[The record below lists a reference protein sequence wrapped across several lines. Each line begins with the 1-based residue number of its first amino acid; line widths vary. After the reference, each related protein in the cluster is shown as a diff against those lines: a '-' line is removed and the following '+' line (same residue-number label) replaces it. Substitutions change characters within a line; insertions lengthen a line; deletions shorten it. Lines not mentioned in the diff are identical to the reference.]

1 MVWLY
6 REPAP
11 EWYSRGDAMNIL
23 APSLLA
29 ADFARLGE
37 QMRMIDQ
44 AGAQYFHYDV
54 MDGQFVPNISMG
66 LPVLQSIR
74 KVTGK
79 KLDVHLMIQHPERYI
94 SDFSDAGADILTVH
108 AEACTHLDQVVRD
121 IKREG
126 ILAGVALNP
135 STPLSVLDYILPEV
149 DMVLIMTVNPGYG
162 GQKMIP
168 YTLDKI
174 RELRGIVQRRGLS
187 TDIEVDGGVKID
199 NVDQF
204 LNAGANVIVSGSG
217 IFKGDLAG
225 NVEAFLEKMEN
236 K

>member
-1 MVWLY
+1 
-6 REPAP
+6 
-11 EWYSRGDAMNIL
+11 MNIL

-44 AGAQYFHYDV
+44 AGAHYFHYDV

-74 KVTGK
+74 KVTKK
-79 KLDVHLMIQHPERYI
+79 KLDVHLMIRNPERYI

-108 AEACTHLDQVVRD
+108 AETCTHLDQVVRD

-135 STPLSVLDYILPEV
+135 STPLSVLDYVLPEV

-168 YTLDKI
+168 YTLDKV
-174 RELRGIVQRRGLS
+174 RELRGIIQRRGLS

-225 NVEAFLEKMEN
+225 NVEAFLEKMGQIH
-236 K
+236 

>member
-1 MVWLY
+1 
-6 REPAP
+6 
-11 EWYSRGDAMNIL
+11 MNYL

-29 ADFARLGE
+29 ADFTRLGE
-37 QMRMIDQ
+37 QMRIIDQ

-54 MDGQFVPNISMG
+54 MDGQFVPNISIG

-74 KVTGK
+74 KATKK
-79 KLDVHLMIQHPERYI
+79 KLDVHLMIEHPERYI
-94 SDFSDAGADILTVH
+94 SDFSDAGADIITVH
-108 AEACTHLDQVVRD
+108 AEACTHLDQIIGD

-126 ILAGVALNP
+126 LMAGVALNP
-135 STPLSVLDYILPEV
+135 STPLHVLDYILPEV
-149 DMVLIMTVNPGYG
+149 DMVLVMTVNPGYG

-174 RELRGIVQRRGLS
+174 RELRGIVQKRGLA
-187 TDIEVDGGVKID
+187 TDIEVDGGVKIE

-204 LNAGANVIVSGSG
+204 LAAGANVIVAGSG

-225 NVEAFLEKMEN
+225 NVEAFLAKMG
-236 K
+236 

>member
-1 MVWLY
+1 
-6 REPAP
+6 
-11 EWYSRGDAMNIL
+11 MNIL

-44 AGAQYFHYDV
+44 AGAQYFHVDV
-54 MDGQFVPNISMG
+54 MDGQFVPNITMG

-74 KVTGK
+74 KVTKK
-79 KLDVHLMIQHPERYI
+79 KLDVHLMIEHPERYI

-108 AEACTHLDQVVRD
+108 AEACTHLDQAVRD

-135 STPLSVLDYILPEV
+135 STPLDVLDYILPEV
-149 DMVLIMTVNPGYG
+149 DMVLVMTVNPGFG

-174 RELRGIVQRRGLS
+174 RELRGIIQRRGLC

-225 NVEAFLEKMEN
+225 NVEAFLEKMNEVD
-236 K
+236 

>member
-1 MVWLY
+1 
-6 REPAP
+6 
-11 EWYSRGDAMNIL
+11 MNYL

-29 ADFARLGE
+29 ADFTRLGE
-37 QMRMIDQ
+37 QMRIIDQ
-44 AGAQYFHYDV
+44 AGAQYFHFDV
-54 MDGQFVPNISMG
+54 MDGSFVPNISMG

-74 KVTGK
+74 KVTKK
-79 KLDVHLMIQHPERYI
+79 KLDVHLMITHPEQYI

-108 AEACTHLDQVVRD
+108 AETCTHLDQVVRD

-126 ILAGVALNP
+126 LLAGVALNP

-149 DMVLIMTVNPGYG
+149 DMVLVMTVNPCYG
-162 GQKMIP
+162 GQKMIS

-174 RELRGIVQRRGLS
+174 RELRGIVQRRGLT

-199 NVDQF
+199 NVDRF
-204 LNAGANVIVSGSG
+204 LAAGANVIVAGSG

-225 NVEAFLEKMEN
+225 NVEAFLEKMGEA
-236 K
+236 

>member
-1 MVWLY
+1 MIKV
-6 REPAP
+6 
-11 EWYSRGDAMNIL
+11 

-29 ADFARLGE
+29 ADFTRLGE
-37 QMRMIDQ
+37 QMRIIDQ
-44 AGAQYFHYDV
+44 AGAHYFHYDV

-74 KVTGK
+74 KITK
-79 KLDVHLMIQHPERYI
+79 KKIDVHLMIEHPERYI
-94 SDFSDAGADILTVH
+94 SDFSDAGADILTIH
-108 AEACTHLDQVVRD
+108 AETCVHLDQAVRD

-126 ILAGVALNP
+126 LMAGVALNP
-135 STPLSVLDYILPEV
+135 STSLHVLDYILPEL

-162 GQKMIP
+162 GQKMIS

-174 RELRGIVQRRGLS
+174 RELRGMIQSRGLS
-187 TDIEVDGGVKID
+187 VDIEVDGGVKID
-199 NVDQF
+199 NVEQF

-217 IFKGDLAG
+217 VFKGDLAG
-225 NVEAFLEKMEN
+225 NVELFLEKMQAV

>member
-1 MVWLY
+1 
-6 REPAP
+6 
-11 EWYSRGDAMNIL
+11 MNIL

-44 AGAQYFHYDV
+44 AGAQYFHVDV
-54 MDGQFVPNISMG
+54 MDGQFVPNITMG

-74 KVTGK
+74 KVTKK
-79 KLDVHLMIQHPERYI
+79 KLDVHLMIEHPERYI

-108 AEACTHLDQVVRD
+108 AEACTHLDQAVRD

-135 STPLSVLDYILPEV
+135 STPLNVLDYILPEV
-149 DMVLIMTVNPGYG
+149 DMVLVMTVNPGFG

-174 RELRGIVQRRGLS
+174 RELRGMIQLRGLS

-225 NVEAFLEKMEN
+225 NVEAFLEKMQ
-236 K
+236 

>member
-1 MVWLY
+1 
-6 REPAP
+6 
-11 EWYSRGDAMNIL
+11 MNIL

-44 AGAQYFHYDV
+44 AGAHYFHYDV

-74 KVTGK
+74 KVTKK
-79 KLDVHLMIQHPERYI
+79 KLDVHLMIQNPERYI

-108 AEACTHLDQVVRD
+108 AETCTHLDQVVRD

-135 STPLSVLDYILPEV
+135 STPLSVLDYVLPEV

-168 YTLDKI
+168 YTLDKV
-174 RELRGIVQRRGLS
+174 RELRGIIQRRGLS

-225 NVEAFLEKMEN
+225 NVEAFLEKMGQSN
-236 K
+236 

>member
-1 MVWLY
+1 
-6 REPAP
+6 
-11 EWYSRGDAMNIL
+11 MNYL
-23 APSLLA
+23 SPSLLA
-29 ADFARLGE
+29 ADFTRLGE
-37 QMRMIDQ
+37 QMRIIDQ

-74 KVTGK
+74 KVTKK
-79 KLDVHLMIQHPERYI
+79 KLDVHLMIEHPERYI
-94 SDFSDAGADILTVH
+94 SDFSDAGADIITVH
-108 AEACTHLDQVVRD
+108 AEACTHLDQIVGD

-126 ILAGVALNP
+126 LMAGVALNP
-135 STPLSVLDYILPEV
+135 STPLNVFDYILPEV
-149 DMVLIMTVNPGYG
+149 DMVLVMTVNPGYG

-204 LNAGANVIVSGSG
+204 LAAGANVIVAGSG

-225 NVEAFLEKMEN
+225 NVEAFLEKLGLV
-236 K
+236 

>member
-1 MVWLY
+1 
-6 REPAP
+6 
-11 EWYSRGDAMNIL
+11 MNYL

-37 QMRMIDQ
+37 QMRIIDQ

-74 KVTGK
+74 KVTKK
-79 KLDVHLMIQHPERYI
+79 KLDVHLMIEHPERYI
-94 SDFSDAGADILTVH
+94 SDFSDAGADIITVH
-108 AEACTHLDQVVRD
+108 AEACTHLDQIIGD

-126 ILAGVALNP
+126 LMAGVALNP

-149 DMVLIMTVNPGYG
+149 DMVLVMTVNPGYG

-174 RELRGIVQRRGLS
+174 RDLRGIVQRRGLS

-204 LNAGANVIVSGSG
+204 LAAGANVIVAGSG
-217 IFKGDLAG
+217 VFKGDLAG
-225 NVEAFLEKMEN
+225 NVEAFLAKMV
-236 K
+236 

>member
-1 MVWLY
+1 MN
-6 REPAP
+6 
-11 EWYSRGDAMNIL
+11 NIL

-29 ADFARLGE
+29 ADFTRLGE

-74 KVTGK
+74 KVTKK
-79 KLDVHLMIQHPERYI
+79 KLDVHLMIQNPERYI

-108 AEACTHLDQVVRD
+108 AETCTHLDQVVRD

-135 STPLSVLDYILPEV
+135 STPLNVLDYILPEV
-149 DMVLIMTVNPGYG
+149 DMVLVMTVNPGYG

-168 YTLDKI
+168 YTLDKV
-174 RELRGIVQRRGLS
+174 RELRGIIQRRGLS
-187 TDIEVDGGVKID
+187 TDIEVDGGVKLD

-225 NVEAFLEKMEN
+225 NVEAFLEKMGQVN
-236 K
+236 

>member
-1 MVWLY
+1 
-6 REPAP
+6 
-11 EWYSRGDAMNIL
+11 MNIL

-44 AGAQYFHYDV
+44 AGAQYFHIDV
-54 MDGQFVPNISMG
+54 MDGQFVPNITMG

-74 KVTGK
+74 KVTKK
-79 KLDVHLMIQHPERYI
+79 KLDVHLMIEHPERYI

-126 ILAGVALNP
+126 VLAGVALNP
-135 STPLSVLDYILPEV
+135 STPLDVLDYILPEV
-149 DMVLIMTVNPGYG
+149 DMVLVMTVNPGFG
-162 GQKMIP
+162 GQKTIP

-174 RELRGIVQRRGLS
+174 RELRAIIQRRGLA

-199 NVDQF
+199 NADQF

-217 IFKGDLAG
+217 IFQGDLAG
-225 NVEAFLEKMEN
+225 NVEAFLEKMNELD
-236 K
+236 

>member
-1 MVWLY
+1 
-6 REPAP
+6 
-11 EWYSRGDAMNIL
+11 MNYL

-29 ADFARLGE
+29 ADFTRLGE
-37 QMRMIDQ
+37 QMRIIDQ

-74 KVTGK
+74 KVTKK
-79 KLDVHLMIQHPERYI
+79 KLDVHLMIEHPERYI
-94 SDFSDAGADILTVH
+94 SDFSDAGADIITVH
-108 AEACTHLDQVVRD
+108 AEACTHLDQIVGD

-126 ILAGVALNP
+126 LMAGVALNP
-135 STPLSVLDYILPEV
+135 STPLNVLDYILPEV
-149 DMVLIMTVNPGYG
+149 DVVLVMTVNPGYG

-174 RELRGIVQRRGLS
+174 RELRGSVQKRGLS
-187 TDIEVDGGVKID
+187 TNIEVDGGVKID

-204 LNAGANVIVSGSG
+204 LAAGANVIVAGSG

-225 NVEAFLEKMEN
+225 NVEAFLQKM
-236 K
+236 

>member
-1 MVWLY
+1 
-6 REPAP
+6 
-11 EWYSRGDAMNIL
+11 MNYL

-29 ADFARLGE
+29 ADFTRLGE
-37 QMRMIDQ
+37 QMRIIDQ

-66 LPVLQSIR
+66 LPVLQCIR
-74 KVTGK
+74 KVTKK
-79 KLDVHLMIQHPERYI
+79 KLDVHLMIEHPERYI
-94 SDFSDAGADILTVH
+94 SDFSDAGADIITVH
-108 AEACTHLDQVVRD
+108 AEACTHLDQIVGD

-126 ILAGVALNP
+126 LMAGVALNP

-149 DMVLIMTVNPGYG
+149 DMVLVMTVNPGYG

-204 LNAGANVIVSGSG
+204 LAAGANVIVAGSG
-217 IFKGDLAG
+217 IFKGDLAD
-225 NVEAFLEKMEN
+225 NVEAFLKKMQPFGQ
-236 K
+236 

>member
-1 MVWLY
+1 
-6 REPAP
+6 
-11 EWYSRGDAMNIL
+11 
-23 APSLLA
+23 
-29 ADFARLGE
+29 
-37 QMRMIDQ
+37 MRMIDQ
-44 AGAQYFHYDV
+44 AGAHYFHYDV

-74 KVTGK
+74 KVTKK
-79 KLDVHLMIQHPERYI
+79 KLDVHLMIRNPERYI

-108 AEACTHLDQVVRD
+108 AETCTHLDQVVRD

-135 STPLSVLDYILPEV
+135 STPLSVLDYVLPEV

-168 YTLDKI
+168 YTLDKV
-174 RELRGIVQRRGLS
+174 RELRGIIQRRGLS

-225 NVEAFLEKMEN
+225 NVEAFLEKMGQIH
-236 K
+236 

>member
-1 MVWLY
+1 
-6 REPAP
+6 
-11 EWYSRGDAMNIL
+11 MNYL
-23 APSLLA
+23 SPSLLA
-29 ADFARLGE
+29 ADFTRLGE
-37 QMRMIDQ
+37 QMRIIDQ
-44 AGAQYFHYDV
+44 AGAQCFHYDV

-74 KVTGK
+74 KVTKK
-79 KLDVHLMIQHPERYI
+79 KLDVHLMIEHPERYI
-94 SDFSDAGADILTVH
+94 SDFSDAGADIITVH
-108 AEACTHLDQVVRD
+108 AEACTHLDQIVGD

-126 ILAGVALNP
+126 LMAGVALNP
-135 STPLSVLDYILPEV
+135 STPLNVLDYILPEV
-149 DMVLIMTVNPGYG
+149 DMVLVMTVNPGYG

-204 LNAGANVIVSGSG
+204 LAAGANVIVAGSG

-225 NVEAFLEKMEN
+225 NVEAFLEKLGLV
-236 K
+236 

>member
-1 MVWLY
+1 
-6 REPAP
+6 
-11 EWYSRGDAMNIL
+11 MNIL

-44 AGAQYFHYDV
+44 AGAHYFHYDV

-74 KVTGK
+74 KVTKK
-79 KLDVHLMIQHPERYI
+79 KLDVHLMIQNPERYI

-108 AEACTHLDQVVRD
+108 AETCTHLDQVVRD

-135 STPLSVLDYILPEV
+135 STPLSVLDYVLPEV

-174 RELRGIVQRRGLS
+174 RELRGIIQRRGLS
-187 TDIEVDGGVKID
+187 TDIEADGGVKID

-225 NVEAFLEKMEN
+225 NVEAFLEKMGQIH
-236 K
+236 

>member
-1 MVWLY
+1 
-6 REPAP
+6 
-11 EWYSRGDAMNIL
+11 MNIL

-44 AGAQYFHYDV
+44 VGAHYFHYDV

-74 KVTGK
+74 KVTKK
-79 KLDVHLMIQHPERYI
+79 KLDVHLMIQNPERYI

-108 AEACTHLDQVVRD
+108 AETCTHLDQVVRD

-135 STPLSVLDYILPEV
+135 STPLNVLDYVLPEV

-168 YTLDKI
+168 YTLDKV
-174 RELRGIVQRRGLS
+174 RELRGIIQRRGLS

-225 NVEAFLEKMEN
+225 NVEAFLEKMGQIH
-236 K
+236 

>member
-1 MVWLY
+1 
-6 REPAP
+6 
-11 EWYSRGDAMNIL
+11 MNYL

-29 ADFARLGE
+29 ADFTRLGE
-37 QMRMIDQ
+37 QMRIIDQ

-54 MDGQFVPNISMG
+54 MDGQFVPNLSMG

-74 KVTGK
+74 KITKK
-79 KLDVHLMIQHPERYI
+79 KLDVHLMIEHPERYI
-94 SDFSDAGADILTVH
+94 SDFSDAGADIITVH
-108 AEACTHLDQVVRD
+108 AEACTHLDQIVGD

-126 ILAGVALNP
+126 LMAGVALNP
-135 STPLSVLDYILPEV
+135 ATSLSVLDYILPEV
-149 DMVLIMTVNPGYG
+149 DVVLVMTVNPGYG

-187 TDIEVDGGVKID
+187 TNIEVDGGVKVE

-204 LNAGANVIVSGSG
+204 LAAGANVIVAGSG

-225 NVEAFLEKMEN
+225 NVEAFLSKM
-236 K
+236 

>member
-1 MVWLY
+1 
-6 REPAP
+6 
-11 EWYSRGDAMNIL
+11 MNIL

-44 AGAQYFHYDV
+44 AGAHYFHYDV

-74 KVTGK
+74 KVTKK
-79 KLDVHLMIQHPERYI
+79 KLDVHLMIQNPERYI

-108 AEACTHLDQVVRD
+108 AETCTHLDQVVRD

-135 STPLSVLDYILPEV
+135 STPLSVLDYVLPEV

-168 YTLDKI
+168 YTLDKV
-174 RELRGIVQRRGLS
+174 RELRGIIQRRGLS

-225 NVEAFLEKMEN
+225 NVEAFLEKMGQIH
-236 K
+236 

>member
-1 MVWLY
+1 
-6 REPAP
+6 
-11 EWYSRGDAMNIL
+11 MNIL

-29 ADFARLGE
+29 ADFTRLGE

-74 KVTGK
+74 KVTTK
-79 KLDVHLMIQHPERYI
+79 KLDVHLMIQNPERYI

-108 AEACTHLDQVVRD
+108 AETCTHLDQIVRD

-135 STPLSVLDYILPEV
+135 STPLNVLDYILPEV
-149 DMVLIMTVNPGYG
+149 DMVLVMTVNPGYG

-168 YTLDKI
+168 YTLDKV
-174 RELRGIVQRRGLS
+174 RELRGIIQRRGLS
-187 TDIEVDGGVKID
+187 TDIEVDGGVKLD

-225 NVEAFLEKMEN
+225 NVEAFLEKMGQTN
-236 K
+236 

>member
-1 MVWLY
+1 
-6 REPAP
+6 
-11 EWYSRGDAMNIL
+11 MNYL

-37 QMRMIDQ
+37 QMRIIDQ

-66 LPVLQSIR
+66 FPVLQSIR
-74 KVTGK
+74 KVTQK
-79 KLDVHLMIQHPERYI
+79 KLDVHLMIEHPERYI
-94 SDFSDAGADILTVH
+94 SDFSDAGADIITVH
-108 AEACTHLDQVVRD
+108 AEACTHLDQIVGD

-126 ILAGVALNP
+126 LMAGVALNP
-135 STPLSVLDYILPEV
+135 STALSVLDYILPEV
-149 DMVLIMTVNPGYG
+149 DMVLVMTVNPGYG

-204 LNAGANVIVSGSG
+204 LAAGANVIVAGSG

-225 NVEAFLEKMEN
+225 NVEAFLAHMN
-236 K
+236 

>member
-1 MVWLY
+1 
-6 REPAP
+6 
-11 EWYSRGDAMNIL
+11 MNYL

-29 ADFARLGE
+29 ADFTRLGE
-37 QMRMIDQ
+37 QMRIIDQ

-54 MDGQFVPNISMG
+54 MDGQFVPNLSMG

-74 KVTGK
+74 KITKK
-79 KLDVHLMIQHPERYI
+79 KLDVHLMIEHPERYI
-94 SDFSDAGADILTVH
+94 SDFSDAGADIITVH
-108 AEACTHLDQVVRD
+108 AEACTHLDQIVGD

-126 ILAGVALNP
+126 LMAGVALNP
-135 STPLSVLDYILPEV
+135 ATSLSVLDYILPEV
-149 DMVLIMTVNPGYG
+149 DVVLVMTVNPGYG

-187 TDIEVDGGVKID
+187 TNIEVDGGVKVE

-204 LNAGANVIVSGSG
+204 LAAGANVIVAGSG

-225 NVEAFLEKMEN
+225 NVEAFLEKLGLV
-236 K
+236 

>member
-1 MVWLY
+1 
-6 REPAP
+6 
-11 EWYSRGDAMNIL
+11 MNYL
-23 APSLLA
+23 APSLLS

-54 MDGQFVPNISMG
+54 MDGAFVPNISMG

-74 KVTGK
+74 KVTKK
-79 KLDVHLMIQHPERYI
+79 KLDVHLMIEHPERYI
-94 SDFSDAGADILTVH
+94 SDFADAGADILTVH
-108 AEACTHLDQVVRD
+108 AEACTHLDQIVSD
-121 IKREG
+121 IRREG
-126 ILAGVALNP
+126 LRAGVALNP
-135 STPLSVLDYILPEV
+135 STPLNVLDYILPEI

-162 GQKMIP
+162 GQKMIA

-174 RELRGIVQRRGLS
+174 RELRGIIQRRGLT
-187 TDIEVDGGVKID
+187 TDIEVDGGIKID

-204 LNAGANVIVSGSG
+204 LAAGANVIVSGSG

-225 NVEAFLEKMEN
+225 NVEAFLDKLDYKN
-236 K
+236 

>member
-1 MVWLY
+1 
-6 REPAP
+6 
-11 EWYSRGDAMNIL
+11 MNIL

-29 ADFARLGE
+29 ADFERLGE

-44 AGAQYFHYDV
+44 AGAQYFHIDV
-54 MDGQFVPNISMG
+54 MDGQFVPNITMG

-74 KVTGK
+74 KVTKK
-79 KLDVHLMIQHPERYI
+79 KLDVHLMIEHPERYI

-108 AEACTHLDQVVRD
+108 AEACTQLDQAVRD

-126 ILAGVALNP
+126 VLAGVALNP
-135 STPLSVLDYILPEV
+135 STPLDVLDYILPEV
-149 DMVLIMTVNPGYG
+149 DMVLVMTVNPGFG

-168 YTLDKI
+168 YTLDKV
-174 RELRGIVQRRGLS
+174 RELRAIIQRRGLS

-199 NVDQF
+199 NADQF

-217 IFKGDLAG
+217 IFQGDLAG
-225 NVEAFLEKMEN
+225 NVEAFLEKMNELD
-236 K
+236 

>member
-1 MVWLY
+1 
-6 REPAP
+6 
-11 EWYSRGDAMNIL
+11 MNIL

-44 AGAQYFHYDV
+44 AGAHYFHYDV

-74 KVTGK
+74 KVTKK
-79 KLDVHLMIQHPERYI
+79 KLDVHLMIQNPERYI

-108 AEACTHLDQVVRD
+108 AETCTHLDQVVRD

-135 STPLSVLDYILPEV
+135 STPLSVLDYVLPEV

-168 YTLDKI
+168 YTLDKV
-174 RELRGIVQRRGLS
+174 RELRGIIQRRGLS

-225 NVEAFLEKMEN
+225 NVETFLEKMGQIH
-236 K
+236 

>member
-1 MVWLY
+1 
-6 REPAP
+6 
-11 EWYSRGDAMNIL
+11 MNYL

-29 ADFARLGE
+29 ADFTRLGE
-37 QMRMIDQ
+37 QMRIIDQ

-74 KVTGK
+74 KVTKK
-79 KLDVHLMIQHPERYI
+79 KLDVHLMIEHPERYI
-94 SDFSDAGADILTVH
+94 SDFSDAGADIITVH
-108 AEACTHLDQVVRD
+108 AEVCAHLDQIVGN

-126 ILAGVALNP
+126 LMAGVALNP
-135 STPLSVLDYILPEV
+135 STPLNVLDYILPEV
-149 DMVLIMTVNPGYG
+149 DMVLVMTVNPGYG

-204 LNAGANVIVSGSG
+204 LAAGANVIVAGSG

-225 NVEAFLEKMEN
+225 NVEAFLSRMG
-236 K
+236 